1 MAASKLEGYYAV
13 AETEQ
18 GFNAYYYAIYP
29 DGNVYKVGDKILV
42 SGANNGVLEIT
53 NILTLEEAS
62 EKVKSISQEVIGK
75 VVIDTSEYEK
85 RVDRRKRAT
94 EIKKKMNQKIKEL
107 DEKEKYAFY
116 ANSDPEFGELFKE
129 YKAIM
134 EE

>member
-13 AETEQ
+13 AETKQ
-18 GFNAYYYAIYP
+18 GFGSYYYAIYP
-29 DGNVYKVGDKILV
+29 DGNVYAVGDKILV
-42 SGANNGVLEIT
+42 SGANKEVLEIT
-53 NILTLEEAS
+53 NILTPVDAS

-85 RVDRRKRAT
+85 RVDKRKRAA

-116 ANSDPEFGELFKE
+116 ANSDAEFGELFKE
-129 YKAIM
+129 YNAIM